1 MVPSHG
7 GEQGLCPCG
16 LHVVSHMQVADA
28 EGVPRLGSGV
38 LGEPPPLPEDKPVGV
53 ALQVVEVL
61 VYSGLVARDGDRLGL
76 P

>member
-1 MVPSHG
+1 
-7 GEQGLCPCG
+7 
-16 LHVVSHMQVADA
+16 MQVADA

-61 VYSGLVARDGDRLGL
+61 VHSGLVARDGEAEGGTGL
-76 P
+76 AH